1 MVVFVTV
8 FARSTQAVL
17 ITLLALV
24 PALVLGTGCGGG
36 RADFIGSRAKD
47 VCDAEWPVCSK
58 VAGCILGMESYT
70 EGRLPG
76 KGQFIVQLQEASTV
90 RVRFFLEEVTAAGE
104 ETVVTFHEEGCR
116 ARNREVVTGRTAL
129 DSAEKFGEFSRE
141 VSLTGVGD
149 HLVEFES
156 DMQARYVLK
165 VEVEPLRN
173 R

>member
-1 MVVFVTV
+1 MVGFVTV
-8 FARSTQAVL
+8 FRRGTQAVVL
-17 ITLLALV
+17 MGLALG
-24 PALVLGTGCGGG
+24 LGVGCGGG
-36 RADFIGSRAKD
+36 RADFIGARAQD
-47 VCDAEWPVCSK
+47 MCDAQWPVCSE
-58 VAGCILGMESYT
+58 VAGCILGQESYT

-76 KGQFIVQLQEASTV
+76 KGQFIVQLPEASTV
-90 RVRFFLEEVTAAGE
+90 RVHFFLEEVVAAGE

-116 ARNREVVTGRTAL
+116 QRIRQSVTGKTAL
-129 DSAEKFGEFSRE
+129 DSAEKLGEFSRE
-141 VSLTGVGD
+141 ADLTGVGD

>member
-1 MVVFVTV
+1 VIVLAVV
-8 FARSTQAVL
+8 S
-17 ITLLALV
+17 
-24 PALVLGTGCGGG
+24 LVLGAGCGGG

-58 VAGCILGMESYT
+58 VAGCILGEESYA

-76 KGQFIVQLQEASTV
+76 KGQFIVQLPEASTV
-90 RVRFFLEEVTAAGE
+90 RVHFFLEDVLAAGE

-116 ARNREVVTGRTAL
+116 ARIRQAVNGRTAL
-129 DSAEKFGEFSRE
+129 DSAEKLGEFSRE
-141 VSLTGVGD
+141 ADLTGVGD

-156 DMQARYVLK
+156 DLQARYVLK
-165 VEVEPLRN
+165 VEVLPLRN

>member
-1 MVVFVTV
+1 MVEFVTV
-8 FARSTQAVL
+8 FRRSSQAIVL
-17 ITLLALV
+17 MALAV
-24 PALVLGTGCGGG
+24 GLGVGCGEG

-47 VCDAEWPVCSK
+47 ACDAQWPVCSA
-58 VAGCILGMESYT
+58 VAGCILGQESYS

-76 KGQFIVQLQEASTV
+76 KGQFIVQLPEASTV
-90 RVRFFLEEVTAAGE
+90 RVHFFLEDVVAAGE

-116 ARNREVVTGRTAL
+116 ERIRQSVRGTTVL
-129 DSAEKFGEFSRE
+129 DSAEKLGEFTRE
-141 VSLTGVGD
+141 ADLTGVGD

-165 VEVEPLRN
+165 VEVQPLRN

>member
-1 MVVFVTV
+1 MV
-8 FARSTQAVL
+8 
-17 ITLLALV
+17 LLACVFLG
-24 PALVLGTGCGGG
+24 LGTGCGGG

-58 VAGCILGMESYT
+58 VAGCILGAESYT

-90 RVRFFLEEVTAAGE
+90 RVRFFLEDVVAAGE
-104 ETVVTFHEEGCR
+104 ETVVTFQEEGCR
-116 ARNREVVTGRTAL
+116 ARTREAVSGRTAL

-141 VSLTGVGD
+141 ADLTGVGD
-149 HLVEFES
+149 HLIEFTS

-165 VEVEPLRN
+165 VEVLPLRN

>member
-1 MVVFVTV
+1 MVGFVTV
-8 FARSTQAVL
+8 FQRSSQAFVL
-17 ITLLALV
+17 MLWG
-24 PALVLGTGCGGG
+24 LGLGAGCGGG

-47 VCDAEWPVCSK
+47 TCDAQWPVCSN
-58 VAGCILGMESYT
+58 VAGCILGQESYS

-76 KGQFIVQLQEASTV
+76 KGQFIVQLPEASTV
-90 RVRFFLEEVTAAGE
+90 RVHFYLEDVVAAGE

-116 ARNREVVTGRTAL
+116 ARTRQSVSGRAAL
-129 DSAEKFGEFSRE
+129 DSAEKFGEFIRE
-141 VSLTGVGD
+141 ADLTGVGD

-165 VEVEPLRN
+165 VEVQPLRN

>member
-1 MVVFVTV
+1 MVRFVTV
-8 FARSTQAVL
+8 FPRSTQGV
-17 ITLLALV
+17 LLAL
-24 PALVLGTGCGGG
+24 LLLGLGTGCGGG

-58 VAGCILGMESYT
+58 VAGCILGAESYT

-90 RVRFFLEEVTAAGE
+90 RVRFFLEDVVAAGE
-104 ETVVTFHEEGCR
+104 ETVVTFNEEGCR
-116 ARNREVVTGRTAL
+116 ARTREAVNGRTAL

-141 VSLTGVGD
+141 ADLTGVGD
-149 HLVEFES
+149 HLIEFTS

-165 VEVEPLRN
+165 VEVLPLRN

>member
-1 MVVFVTV
+1 MVGFVTV
-8 FARSTQAVL
+8 FPRSTQVVL
-17 ITLLALV
+17 FAFLF
-24 PALVLGTGCGGG
+24 LGLGSGCGGG

-58 VAGCILGMESYT
+58 VAGCILGAESYT

-90 RVRFFLEEVTAAGE
+90 RVRFFLEDVVAAGE

-116 ARNREVVTGRTAL
+116 ARTREAVNGRTAL

-141 VSLTGVGD
+141 ADLTGVGD
-149 HLVEFES
+149 HLIEFTS

-165 VEVEPLRN
+165 VEVLPLRN